1 LDVGGDEQLRVRPV
15 MPSAVSQEGVAPPRC
30 VFCGLSL
37 ASMIRKPKSGEWRI
51 GSRNRHLLAQ
61 E

>member
-1 LDVGGDEQLRVRPV
+1 ML
-15 MPSAVSQEGVAPPRC
+15 SAISEEGVAPPRC
-30 VFCGLSL
+30 IFCGLSL

-51 GSRNRHLLAQ
+51 GSRNRHRRAQ